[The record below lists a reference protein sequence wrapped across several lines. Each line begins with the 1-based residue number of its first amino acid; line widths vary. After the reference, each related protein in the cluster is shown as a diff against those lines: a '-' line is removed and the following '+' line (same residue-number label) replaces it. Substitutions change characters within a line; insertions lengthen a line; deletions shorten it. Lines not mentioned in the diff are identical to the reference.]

1 MKVFRAATSIE
12 ASAERVW
19 TLLIDLALWPAW
31 NTTVDRVDG
40 RVALGATV
48 TVHVKPSPGRA
59 FPVKVAEL
67 DAPLRMVWRGGMPLG
82 LFVGTR
88 TFTIAPQDG
97 GGVRFEMREEFSG
110 LLAPLITKS
119 IPDLQ
124 RAFDEF
130 ARCLKTA
137 AERRG

>member
-1 MKVFRAATSIE
+1 MKTFQAATSIE
-12 ASAERVW
+12 APAERVW
-19 TLLIDLALWPAW
+19 ALLVDVARWPAW
-31 NTTVDRVDG
+31 NTTVDKVDG
-40 RVALGATV
+40 HVVLGAAV
-48 TVHVKPSPGRA
+48 TVHAKLSPGRA

-67 DAPLRMVWRGGMPLG
+67 DAPRRMVWRGGMPLG

-88 TFTIAPQDG
+88 TFTIAPQSG
-97 GGVRFEMREEFSG
+97 GRVAFEMREEFKG

-124 RAFDEF
+124 PAFEEF

-137 AERRG
+137 AERRS